1 MINIETEDKS
11 EKPDE
16 NKQETQKPDDKS
28 GILFQGFLKITDP
41 ETGEIY
47 VQGRA

>member
-1 MINIETEDKS
+1 MINIKTEKNTDNIEPEKEET
-11 EKPDE
+11 P
-16 NKQETQKPDDKS
+16 KPDDKS

-47 VQGRA
+47 MQGRA